1 MTLHRGERVMGR
13 YEVGD
18 VLAVGAMGTVWEA
31 IDTTSRTAVVIK
43 LPAHANDR
51 TVVSRF
57 CEEAEALRTIDHP
70 NVVRLIDYTAQ
81 GSSGPCMVLERLSG
95 ESLRSF
101 LDGQPGRRIPWRDAL
116 RLAIGVLSGLEA
128 IHLAGTLHRDIKPA
142 NVVLHD
148 GPSGTR
154 AVIVDLGLARTGRKN
169 RNHTAAG
176 HAVGTP
182 AYMACEQLAGEPV
195 SPSTDLFQVG
205 LMLYEAITGAL
216 PFPSTFAELGAR
228 RYVMPPSLES
238 YGVLDVPD
246 LDTLFRRALAP
257 SVDARPPSAHAFA
270 ESLQSR
276 LDGVTAPEWERSRAA
291 CFPLHDA
298 TSGLPDLSLPDE
310 DED

>member
-18 VLAVGAMGTVWEA
+18 VLAVGGMGTVWEA
-31 IDTTSRTAVVIK
+31 FDTTSRTAVVIK
-43 LPAHANDR
+43 HPTHGNDS
-51 TVVSRF
+51 TVASRF

-70 NVVRLIDYTAQ
+70 NVVRLLDYAAQ
-81 GSSGPCMVLERLSG
+81 GASGPCMVLERLYG
-95 ESLRSF
+95 KSLRSF
-101 LDGQPGRRIPWRDAL
+101 LDAQPGRRMPWREAL

-169 RNHTAAG
+169 RSHTAAG
-176 HAVGTP
+176 QAVGTP
-182 AYMACEQLAGEPV
+182 AYMACEQLAGKPV
-195 SPSTDLFQVG
+195 TPSTDLFQVA
-205 LMLYEAITGAL
+205 LLLFEAITGTL

-228 RYVMPPSLES
+228 YHAMPPSLAS
-238 YGVLDVPD
+238 CGVLDVPD
-246 LDTLFRRALAP
+246 LDVFFRRALAP
-257 SVDARPPSAHAFA
+257 TADARPPTARAFA

-276 LDGVTAPEWERSRAA
+276 LDGVAAPEWERSRPAGL
-291 CFPLHDA
+291 PLQDS
-298 TSGLPDLSLPDE
+298 TSGLPDLSMPDDDE
-310 DED
+310 D